1 MAKQYHYRPI
11 TDWAQLPVIMT
22 LEEVTA
28 VMRVSKPTVLKYINS
43 GAIKAARLE
52 NRILVNKEN
61 LIKFLDGE
69 KKIDLSRLVEER
81 NESK

>member
-1 MAKQYHYRPI
+1 MAKQYHARPI